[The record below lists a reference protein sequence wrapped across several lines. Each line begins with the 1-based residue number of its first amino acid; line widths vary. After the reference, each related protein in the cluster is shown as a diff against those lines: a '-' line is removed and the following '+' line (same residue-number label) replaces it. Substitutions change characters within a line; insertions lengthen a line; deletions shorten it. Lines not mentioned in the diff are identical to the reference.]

1 MKKFLYLL
9 VLGLTLCT
17 TATAKKV
24 GVYCFFADN
33 GEQVYEDE
41 NVQLLVGKIDDSRVG
56 VVVINKTDKVL
67 YIDKANSFL
76 YYNGETKTYF
86 QNAAYSSGT
95 VNSSGAS
102 MNMGALASGMG
113 IGGGV
118 GRALSG
124 LTVGGGTSVNNT
136 TTIFEQRVI
145 GIAPKTAQVL
155 TEMQLSSSLST
166 KQIIPGSKLNKG
178 RFVNPKEKFTLGA
191 VRRYTSLNSPLSIKA
206 TIKYC
211 LNENFQ
217 DDESVMATAG
227 NFVEGIVIDNHKG
240 LKRSDVALP
249 YCAPYA
255 GKSCY
260 GFRSNT
266 SYSGYVWTFVGI
278 EVGVCALVGVIVLAA
293 LSGS

>member
-1 MKKFLYLL
+1 M
-9 VLGLTLCT
+9 
-17 TATAKKV
+17 
-24 GVYCFFADN
+24 
-33 GEQVYEDE
+33 YEDE

-124 LTVGGGTSVNNT
+124 LTVGGGTSTNNT

-166 KQIIPGSKLNKG
+166 KQIQQGSSSTKG
-178 RFVNPKEKFTLGA
+178 RFLNPKEIFTLGA
-191 VRRYTSLNSPLSIKA
+191 VRRYTALNSPLSIKA

-217 DDESVMATAG
+217 DNESVMATAG
-227 NFVEGIVIDNHKG
+227 NFIEGIVIDNHKG
-240 LKRSDVALP
+240 LKRSDVELP
-249 YCAPYA
+249 YCAPYV

-260 GFRSNT
+260 AFKSNT
-266 SYSGYVWTFVGI
+266 SNAGAVWTMIGIPVGSGLLAGI
-278 EVGVCALVGVIVLAA
+278 IVLAVFA
-293 LSGS
+293 AS